1 MRRGWAPRDRPRQP
15 GGRRP
20 IQLTPVR
27 PEMSPSMNDEPT
39 WSIEMLV
46 MNEAL
51 ARSRMRQAVPSG
63 ARLGARRPARVVAA
77 AAARLRDRL

>member
-1 MRRGWAPRDRPRQP
+1 
-15 GGRRP
+15 
-20 IQLTPVR
+20 
-27 PEMSPSMNDEPT
+27 MNAEPT

-51 ARSRMRQAVPSG
+51 ARSRMRQAVPRRSRQG
-63 ARLGARRPARVVAA
+63 AGRPARVVAA